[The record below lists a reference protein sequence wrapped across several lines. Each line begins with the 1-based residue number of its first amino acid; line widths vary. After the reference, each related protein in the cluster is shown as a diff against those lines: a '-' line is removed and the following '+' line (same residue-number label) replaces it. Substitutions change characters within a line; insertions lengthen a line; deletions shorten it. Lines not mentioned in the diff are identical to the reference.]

1 MPDHIYSAIDTTRTY
16 SFRQSPWRMAGL
28 VLAGLV
34 MTGAAA
40 ILAFGMID
48 TSRMG
53 GLAPVVGFVGLI
65 FFGAATCMV
74 AWRIVALRG
83 PVLTLSPEGLRDVRV
98 AAESIPWPAVEAF
111 GTWSA
116 NKQSFVIL
124 RVAPEVERGL
134 RQTRIARWTRSANR
148 SLGADGLAI
157 GTTGLELAHEDLLR
171 LIAAYLTPYMPEA
184 EDEEWEEDGQ
194 DAAI

>member
-16 SFRQSPWRMAGL
+16 SFRQSPWQMMGL

-40 ILAFGMID
+40 MLAFGVID
-48 TSRMG
+48 VGSRMG
-53 GLAPVVGFVGLI
+53 GLAPVVGYVGLV
-65 FFGAATCMV
+65 FFGGGTIMIV
-74 AWRIVALRG
+74 WRIMALRG

-98 AAESIPWPAVEAF
+98 AAEIIPWPAIEAY

-134 RQTRIARWTRSANR
+134 RPTRIARWTRSANR

-157 GTTGLELAHEDLLR
+157 GTTGLELAHDDLLR
-171 LIAAYLTPYMPEA
+171 LIAAYLAPYMPA
-184 EDEEWEEDGQ
+184 REEHDGEC
-194 DAAI
+194 AN